1 MVAALLALAASAQEA
16 PEPLW
21 FEPASAG
28 EPLGSFQLTRE
39 QRVILVQQFAPQAE
53 GGQFRTNVPNCEPDL
68 RLSTVYA
75 PRPFAVVTQVA
86 DTSII
91 SQVVLARSPEG
102 DDAAGETLTMFGGSV
117 AVDDRFCPGDEE
129 RSLAEDVYI
138 VQGSTLV
145 SGTELLYDNATG
157 LADLTGPVRLL
168 RQAQNEGPEITASSD
183 ALTYD
188 VETELSTLTGDVIVR
203 SAERTSYADS
213 LVLDEEAGLAVL
225 LGSPARSVQDED
237 EIRGNRLLYYLDTDD
252 VVVEGAV
259 SGTIELE
266 LD

>member
-1 MVAALLALAASAQEA
+1 MLAQQA

-21 FEPASAG
+21 FDPASAG
-28 EPLGSFQLTRE
+28 DPLGSFRLTRE
-39 QRVILVQQFAPQAE
+39 ERVILVQQFAPQAE

-68 RLSTVYA
+68 RISTVYA
-75 PRPFAVVTQVA
+75 PEPFAVVTQVA

-102 DDAAGETLTMFGGSV
+102 DETMGETLTMFGGSI
-117 AVDDRFCPGDEE
+117 AVDDRFCPTDAT
-129 RSLAEDVYI
+129 RSGAEDVYI
-138 VQGSTLV
+138 VQGLTLV
-145 SGTELLYDNATG
+145 SGTELVYDNSTG

-168 RQAQNEGPEITASSD
+168 RQAPDDGPEITASSGS
-183 ALTYD
+183 LVYD
-188 VETELSTLTGDVIVR
+188 VETELSTLTDDVIVR

-225 LGSPARSVQDED
+225 LGSPARSVHGED

-259 SGTIELE
+259 SGTIELD